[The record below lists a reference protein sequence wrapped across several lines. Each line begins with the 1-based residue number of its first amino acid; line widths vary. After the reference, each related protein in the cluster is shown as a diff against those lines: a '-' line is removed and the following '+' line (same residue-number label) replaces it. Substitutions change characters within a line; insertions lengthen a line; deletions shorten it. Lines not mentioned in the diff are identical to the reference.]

1 MRVLLVGGV
10 GFVGAHLARR
20 LIAAGHQAACFDTVE
35 LAAPSP
41 SQRLATTY
49 RRRLRLLAGAQLH
62 QGDASIRAEIRE
74 AIERLDP
81 DCICYLAATPLVG
94 QVDASPSDAGRAM
107 LLGLANTL
115 DAVRER
121 VRPCRFVFVSSS
133 MVYGHFGLEPMP
145 EDGATAP
152 VNLYGGFKLAG
163 ETLTRTYFLRTP
175 HEAVVVRPSGVYGAT
190 DIHGRV
196 VQKCCEAALTGEPFI
211 ASNPDRVFIDFT
223 AVEDLAQ
230 GLALAATH
238 PAAAG
243 ETFNLTFGQ
252 GRSLAELVDVVT
264 RASGA
269 LRVVRSGDEAGDRP
283 RRGALDIGKARRLL
297 GYAPTVRLEEGVAS
311 YLAELR
317 GELGLDAG
325 QKVLRTSA

>member
-1 MRVLLVGGV
+1 MRTSSSPSSGAASGATSIWPGICPTFATSTMDASTSSVFGANTALPYAETDKADLQMSFYAATKKAVEGLAHSY
-10 GFVGAHLARR
+10 AHLW
-20 LIAAGHQAACFDTVE
+20 
-35 LAAPSP
+35 
-41 SQRLATTY
+41 
-49 RRRLRLLAGAQLH
+49 
-62 QGDASIRAEIRE
+62 
-74 AIERLDP
+74 
-81 DCICYLAATPLVG
+81 
-94 QVDASPSDAGRAM
+94 
-107 LLGLANTL
+107 GLPVTL
-115 DAVRER
+115 F
-121 VRPCRFVFVSSS
+121 RFF
-133 MVYGHFGLEPMP
+133 
-145 EDGATAP
+145 T
-152 VNLYGGFKLAG
+152 
-163 ETLTRTYFLRTP
+163 
-175 HEAVVVRPSGVYGAT
+175 VYGAW
-190 DIHGRV
+190 GRPDLAYF
-196 VQKCCEAALTGEPFI
+196 KFASAILKGEPI
-211 ASNPDRVFIDFT
+211 EVYNHGDLWRDFT

-230 GLALAATH
+230 GLALAAPH